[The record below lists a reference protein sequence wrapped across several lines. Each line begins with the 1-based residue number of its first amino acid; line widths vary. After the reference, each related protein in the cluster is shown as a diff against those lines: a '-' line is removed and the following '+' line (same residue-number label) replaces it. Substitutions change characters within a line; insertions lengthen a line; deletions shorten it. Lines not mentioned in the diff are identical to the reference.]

1 MLFYRRLPVVRHRQR
16 VLLCISVHKAFLW
29 NKCGILI
36 SYPLIHTAM
45 SQKTIVLTV
54 ILFALIVVGMF
65 VFATLRNAELQ
76 ALLQDF
82 RNYL

>member
-1 MLFYRRLPVVRHRQR
+1 
-16 VLLCISVHKAFLW
+16 
-29 NKCGILI
+29 
-36 SYPLIHTAM
+36 M

-76 ALLQDF
+76 ALLESLVV
-82 RNYL
+82 YL